1 MELQYF
7 LYIFAFDKKLTNPN
21 TNMNEALY
29 FYVKNGVSEGPFSAE
44 ELMKLITP
52 DTLIWTEGM
61 TEWAPASDVAT
72 ISEMFATDTEEETK
86 IAPPVFTPPTFEA
99 APPAQDPQPPVFET
113 PTQEPQ
119 PSVMEPQEID
129 AQPQVTESA
138 QPVMDAQPPVMDAQ
152 PPVFDA
158 APPTGDGVP
167 PVFNDPQQPT
177 SVQPAPAKK
186 SNAWIFIV
194 LAVVLVAGLGVG
206 GYFIYQNFIK
216 KTETINYDTL
226 QNNENS
232 YYDNNAIDESE
243 YKYEY
248 LREREMTY
256 DDVEGKSAEELR
268 LMRNYIFARRGYIF
282 ESEDLKEYFEQFSW
296 YVPLYYDVT
305 PRLSDIEKYNVN
317 FIKEFETDF
326 GPDYTPEYEY

>member
-1 MELQYF
+1 
-7 LYIFAFDKKLTNPN
+7 
-21 TNMNEALY
+21 MNEALY

-44 ELMKLITP
+44 ELIKLITP

-61 TEWAPASDVAT
+61 TEWTPASGVAP

-99 APPAQDPQPPVFET
+99 APPAQGPQPPVFEA

-119 PSVMEPQEID
+119 PPVMKPQEID
-129 AQPQVTESA
+129 AQPQVTESE
-138 QPVMDAQPPVMDAQ
+138 PPVMDAQ

-158 APPTGDGVP
+158 VPPTGDGVP
-167 PVFNDPQQPT
+167 PVFNGPQQPT
-177 SVQPAPAKK
+177 GVQPAPAKK
-186 SNAWIFIV
+186 NNAWIFIV

-206 GYFIYQNFIK
+206 GFFIYQNFTK
-216 KTETINYDTL
+216 KTETINYDTSV
-226 QNNENS
+226 NNESS

-256 DDVEGKSAEELR
+256 ADVEGKSAEELR

-282 ESEDLKEYFEQFSW
+282 ESEDLKEYFERFSW

-317 FIKEFETDF
+317 FIKEWETNF

>member
-1 MELQYF
+1 
-7 LYIFAFDKKLTNPN
+7 
-21 TNMNEALY
+21 MNEALY

-61 TEWAPASDVAT
+61 TEWAPASDVAP

-99 APPAQDPQPPVFET
+99 APPAQDPQPPVFEA

-129 AQPQVTESA
+129 AQPQVTESE
-138 QPVMDAQPPVMDAQ
+138 PPVTDAQ

-167 PVFNDPQQPT
+167 PVFNGPQQPT
-177 SVQPAPAKK
+177 SAQPAPAKK

-256 DDVEGKSAEELR
+256 DDVKDKSAEELR

-282 ESEDLKEYFEQFSW
+282 ESEDLKEYFERFSW

-317 FIKEFETDF
+317 FIKEYETYF

>member
-1 MELQYF
+1 
-7 LYIFAFDKKLTNPN
+7 
-21 TNMNEALY
+21 MNEALY
-29 FYVKNGVSEGPFSAE
+29 FYVENGVSEGPFSAE
-44 ELMKLITP
+44 ELIKLITP

-61 TEWAPASDVAT
+61 TEWAPASEVAT
-72 ISEMFATDTEEETK
+72 ISEMFATNTEEETK

-99 APPAQDPQPPVFET
+99 APPAQDPQPPVFEA

-119 PSVMEPQEID
+119 PPVMEPQEID
-129 AQPQVTESA
+129 AQPQVTESE
-138 QPVMDAQPPVMDAQ
+138 PPVMDAQ

-158 APPTGDGVP
+158 VPPTADGVP
-167 PVFNDPQQPT
+167 PVFNGPQQPT
-177 SVQPAPAKK
+177 GVQPAPAKK

-206 GYFIYQNFIK
+206 GFFIYQNFIK

-256 DDVEGKSAEELR
+256 ADVEGKSAEELR

>member
-1 MELQYF
+1 
-7 LYIFAFDKKLTNPN
+7 
-21 TNMNEALY
+21 MNEALY

-44 ELMKLITP
+44 ELIKLITP

-61 TEWAPASDVAT
+61 TEWTPASGVAP

-99 APPAQDPQPPVFET
+99 ASPAQDPQPPVFEA

-119 PSVMEPQEID
+119 PPVMEPQEID
-129 AQPQVTESA
+129 AQPQVTESE
-138 QPVMDAQPPVMDAQ
+138 PPVMDAQ

-158 APPTGDGVP
+158 VPPTGDGVP
-167 PVFNDPQQPT
+167 PVFNGPQQPE

-216 KTETINYDTL
+216 KTETINYDTSV
-226 QNNENS
+226 NNENS
-232 YYDNNAIDESE
+232 YYDNNDIDESE

-317 FIKEFETDF
+317 FIKEWETNF

>member
-1 MELQYF
+1 
-7 LYIFAFDKKLTNPN
+7 
-21 TNMNEALY
+21 MNEALY
-29 FYVKNGVSEGPFSAE
+29 FYVKNGVSEGPLSAE

-61 TEWAPASDVAT
+61 TEWTPASEVAP
-72 ISEMFATDTEEETK
+72 ISKMFATDTEEETK

-99 APPAQDPQPPVFET
+99 APPAQDPQPPVFEA

-119 PSVMEPQEID
+119 PPVMEPQEID
-129 AQPQVTESA
+129 AQPQVTESE
-138 QPVMDAQPPVMDAQ
+138 PPVMDAQ

-158 APPTGDGVP
+158 VPPTANGVP
-167 PVFNDPQQPT
+167 PVFNGPQQPT
-177 SVQPAPAKK
+177 NVQPAPAKK

-243 YKYEY
+243 YEYEY

-256 DDVEGKSAEELR
+256 ADVEGKSAEELR

-282 ESEDLKEYFEQFSW
+282 ESEDLKEYFERFSW

-317 FIKEFETDF
+317 FIKEWETNF

>member
-1 MELQYF
+1 
-7 LYIFAFDKKLTNPN
+7 
-21 TNMNEALY
+21 MNEALY

-44 ELMKLITP
+44 ELIKLITP
-52 DTLIWTEGM
+52 DMLIWTEGM
-61 TEWAPASDVAT
+61 TEWTPASEVAP

-99 APPAQDPQPPVFET
+99 APPAQDPQPPVFEA

-119 PSVMEPQEID
+119 PPVMKPQEID
-129 AQPQVTESA
+129 AQPQVTESE
-138 QPVMDAQPPVMDAQ
+138 

-158 APPTGDGVP
+158 VPPTADGVP
-167 PVFNDPQQPT
+167 PVFNGPQQPE

-206 GYFIYQNFIK
+206 GFFIYQNFIK

-256 DDVEGKSAEELR
+256 ADVEGKSAEELR

-282 ESEDLKEYFEQFSW
+282 ESEDLKEYFERFSW

-317 FIKEFETDF
+317 FIKEWETNF

>member
-1 MELQYF
+1 
-7 LYIFAFDKKLTNPN
+7 
-21 TNMNEALY
+21 MNEALY

-44 ELMKLITP
+44 ELIKLITP

-61 TEWAPASDVAT
+61 TEWAPASEVAP

-86 IAPPVFTPPTFEA
+86 IVPPVFTPPTFEA
-99 APPAQDPQPPVFET
+99 APPAQDPQPPVFEA
-113 PTQEPQ
+113 PTQAPQ
-119 PSVMEPQEID
+119 PPVMKPQEID
-129 AQPQVTESA
+129 AQPQVTESE
-138 QPVMDAQPPVMDAQ
+138 PPVMDAQ

-158 APPTGDGVP
+158 VPPTADGVP
-167 PVFNDPQQPT
+167 PVFNGLQQPT
-177 SVQPAPAKK
+177 GVQPAPAKK

-206 GYFIYQNFIK
+206 GFFIYQNFTK
-216 KTETINYDTL
+216 KTETINYDTSV
-226 QNNENS
+226 NNENS

-256 DDVEGKSAEELR
+256 ADVEGKSAEELR

-317 FIKEFETDF
+317 FIKEYETDF

>member
-1 MELQYF
+1 
-7 LYIFAFDKKLTNPN
+7 
-21 TNMNEALY
+21 MNEALY

-44 ELMKLITP
+44 ELIKLITP
-52 DTLIWTEGM
+52 DTLIWTKGM
-61 TEWAPASDVAT
+61 TEWTPASEVAP

-99 APPAQDPQPPVFET
+99 APPAQDPQPPVFEA
-113 PTQEPQ
+113 PMQEPQ
-119 PSVMEPQEID
+119 PPVMEPQEID
-129 AQPQVTESA
+129 AQPQVTESE
-138 QPVMDAQPPVMDAQ
+138 PPVMDAQ

-158 APPTGDGVP
+158 VPPTGDGVP
-167 PVFNDPQQPT
+167 PVFNAPQQPT
-177 SVQPAPAKK
+177 NVQPSPAKK

-256 DDVEGKSAEELR
+256 ADVEGKSAEELR

-317 FIKEFETDF
+317 FIKEFESDF
-326 GPDYTPEYEY
+326 GPEYTPEYEY

>member
-1 MELQYF
+1 
-7 LYIFAFDKKLTNPN
+7 
-21 TNMNEALY
+21 MNEALY

-61 TEWAPASDVAT
+61 TEWAPASDVAP

-86 IAPPVFTPPTFEA
+86 IAPPVFTQPTSEA
-99 APPAQDPQPPVFET
+99 APPAQDPQPPVFEA

-119 PSVMEPQEID
+119 PSVMEPQEMD
-129 AQPQVTESA
+129 AQPQVTESE
-138 QPVMDAQPPVMDAQ
+138 PPVMDAQ

-158 APPTGDGVP
+158 VPPTGDGVP
-167 PVFNDPQQPT
+167 PVFNGPQQPT

-256 DDVEGKSAEELR
+256 ADVEGKSAEELR

-317 FIKEFETDF
+317 FIKEWETNF

>member
-1 MELQYF
+1 
-7 LYIFAFDKKLTNPN
+7 
-21 TNMNEALY
+21 
-29 FYVKNGVSEGPFSAE
+29 
-44 ELMKLITP
+44 
-52 DTLIWTEGM
+52 
-61 TEWAPASDVAT
+61 
-72 ISEMFATDTEEETK
+72 MFATDTEEETK

-99 APPAQDPQPPVFET
+99 ASPAQDPQPPVFEA

-119 PSVMEPQEID
+119 PPVMEPQEID
-129 AQPQVTESA
+129 AQPQVTESE
-138 QPVMDAQPPVMDAQ
+138 PPVMDAQ

-158 APPTGDGVP
+158 VPPTGDGVP
-167 PVFNDPQQPT
+167 PVFNGPQQPT
-177 SVQPAPAKK
+177 GVQPAPAKK

-216 KTETINYDTL
+216 KTETINYDTSV
-226 QNNENS
+226 NNENS

-248 LREREMTY
+248 LREREITY

-317 FIKEFETDF
+317 FIKEWETNF

>member
-1 MELQYF
+1 
-7 LYIFAFDKKLTNPN
+7 
-21 TNMNEALY
+21 MNEALY

-44 ELMKLITP
+44 ELIKLITP

-61 TEWAPASDVAT
+61 TEWTPASEVAP

-99 APPAQDPQPPVFET
+99 APPAQDPQPPVFEA

-119 PSVMEPQEID
+119 PPVIEPQEID
-129 AQPQVTESA
+129 AQPQVTESE
-138 QPVMDAQPPVMDAQ
+138 PPVIDAQ

-158 APPTGDGVP
+158 VPPTGDGVP
-167 PVFNDPQQPT
+167 PVFNGPQQPE

-216 KTETINYDTL
+216 KTETINYDTSV
-226 QNNENS
+226 NNENS

-317 FIKEFETDF
+317 FIKEWETNF
-326 GPDYTPEYEY
+326 GPEYTPEYEY

>member
-1 MELQYF
+1 
-7 LYIFAFDKKLTNPN
+7 
-21 TNMNEALY
+21 MNEALY

-44 ELMKLITP
+44 ELIKLITP

-61 TEWAPASDVAT
+61 TEWAPASEVAT
-72 ISEMFATDTEEETK
+72 ISEMFATNTEEETK

-99 APPAQDPQPPVFET
+99 VPPAQDPQPPVFEA

-119 PSVMEPQEID
+119 PPVMKPQEID
-129 AQPQVTESA
+129 AQPQVTESE
-138 QPVMDAQPPVMDAQ
+138 PPVMDAQ

-158 APPTGDGVP
+158 VPPTGNGVP
-167 PVFNDPQQPT
+167 PVFNGPQQPT
-177 SVQPAPAKK
+177 GVLPAPAKK

-194 LAVVLVAGLGVG
+194 LAVILVAGLGVG
-206 GYFIYQNFIK
+206 GFFIYQNFTK
-216 KTETINYDTL
+216 KTETINYDSSV
-226 QNNENS
+226 NNENS

-256 DDVEGKSAEELR
+256 ADVEGKSAEELR

-282 ESEDLKEYFEQFSW
+282 ESEDLKEYFERFSW

-317 FIKEFETDF
+317 FIKEWETNF
-326 GPDYTPEYEY
+326 GPEYTPEYEY

>member
-1 MELQYF
+1 
-7 LYIFAFDKKLTNPN
+7 
-21 TNMNEALY
+21 MNEALY

-44 ELMKLITP
+44 ELIKLITP

-61 TEWAPASDVAT
+61 TEWAPASEVAT

-99 APPAQDPQPPVFET
+99 APPAQDPQPPVFEA

-119 PSVMEPQEID
+119 PPVMEPQEID
-129 AQPQVTESA
+129 AQPPVTESE
-138 QPVMDAQPPVMDAQ
+138 PPVMDAQ

-167 PVFNDPQQPT
+167 PVFNGPQQPT
-177 SVQPAPAKK
+177 GVQPAPAKK

-243 YKYEY
+243 YEYEY

-256 DDVEGKSAEELR
+256 DDVKDKSAEELR

-317 FIKEFETDF
+317 FIKEYETYF

>member
-1 MELQYF
+1 
-7 LYIFAFDKKLTNPN
+7 
-21 TNMNEALY
+21 
-29 FYVKNGVSEGPFSAE
+29 
-44 ELMKLITP
+44 
-52 DTLIWTEGM
+52 
-61 TEWAPASDVAT
+61 
-72 ISEMFATDTEEETK
+72 MFATDTEEETK

-99 APPAQDPQPPVFET
+99 APPAQDPQPPVFEA

-119 PSVMEPQEID
+119 PPVMEPQEID
-129 AQPQVTESA
+129 AQPQLTESE
-138 QPVMDAQPPVMDAQ
+138 PPVMDAQ

-158 APPTGDGVP
+158 VPPTGDGVP
-167 PVFNDPQQPT
+167 PVFNGPQQPT
-177 SVQPAPAKK
+177 GVQPAPAKK

-216 KTETINYDTL
+216 KTETINYDTSV
-226 QNNENS
+226 NNENS
-232 YYDNNAIDESE
+232 YYDNNDIDESE

-317 FIKEFETDF
+317 FIKEWETNF

>member
-1 MELQYF
+1 
-7 LYIFAFDKKLTNPN
+7 
-21 TNMNEALY
+21 MNEALY

-44 ELMKLITP
+44 ELIKLITP

-61 TEWAPASDVAT
+61 TEWAPASGVAP

-99 APPAQDPQPPVFET
+99 ASPAQDPQPPVFEA

-119 PSVMEPQEID
+119 PPVMEPQEID
-129 AQPQVTESA
+129 AQPQLTESE
-138 QPVMDAQPPVMDAQ
+138 PPVMDAQ

-158 APPTGDGVP
+158 VPPTGDGVP
-167 PVFNDPQQPT
+167 PVFNGPQQPT
-177 SVQPAPAKK
+177 GVQPTPAKK

-216 KTETINYDTL
+216 KTETINYDTSV
-226 QNNENS
+226 NNENS

-243 YKYEY
+243 YEYEY
-248 LREREMTY
+248 LREREITY

-317 FIKEFETDF
+317 FIKEWETNF

>member
-1 MELQYF
+1 
-7 LYIFAFDKKLTNPN
+7 
-21 TNMNEALY
+21 MNEALY

-44 ELMKLITP
+44 ELIKLITP

-61 TEWAPASDVAT
+61 TEWAPASEVAT

-99 APPAQDPQPPVFET
+99 APPAQDPQPPVFEA

-119 PSVMEPQEID
+119 PPVMEPQEID
-129 AQPQVTESA
+129 AQPQVTESE
-138 QPVMDAQPPVMDAQ
+138 PPVTDAQ

-167 PVFNDPQQPT
+167 PVFNGPQQPT
-177 SVQPAPAKK
+177 SVQPTPAKK

-243 YKYEY
+243 YEYEY

-256 DDVEGKSAEELR
+256 DDVKDKSAEELR

-317 FIKEFETDF
+317 FIKEWETNF

>member
-1 MELQYF
+1 
-7 LYIFAFDKKLTNPN
+7 
-21 TNMNEALY
+21 MNEALY

-44 ELMKLITP
+44 ELIKLITP

-61 TEWAPASDVAT
+61 TEWAPASEVAP

-86 IAPPVFTPPTFEA
+86 IVPPVFTPPTFEA
-99 APPAQDPQPPVFET
+99 APPAQDPQPPVFEA

-119 PSVMEPQEID
+119 PPVMEPQEID
-129 AQPQVTESA
+129 AQPQVTESE
-138 QPVMDAQPPVMDAQ
+138 PPVMDAQ

-158 APPTGDGVP
+158 VPPTGDGVPPVFDAVPPTGDGVP
-167 PVFNDPQQPT
+167 PVFNGPQQPD

-206 GYFIYQNFIK
+206 GFFIYQNFTK
-216 KTETINYDTL
+216 KTETINYDTSV
-226 QNNENS
+226 NNENS

-256 DDVEGKSAEELR
+256 ADVEGKSAEELR

-282 ESEDLKEYFEQFSW
+282 ESEDLKEYFERFSW

-317 FIKEFETDF
+317 FIKEYETDF

>member
-1 MELQYF
+1 
-7 LYIFAFDKKLTNPN
+7 
-21 TNMNEALY
+21 MNEALY

-44 ELMKLITP
+44 ELIKLITP

-61 TEWAPASDVAT
+61 TEWAPASGVAP

-86 IAPPVFTPPTFEA
+86 IVPPVFTPPTFEA
-99 APPAQDPQPPVFET
+99 APPAQDPQPPVFEA

-119 PSVMEPQEID
+119 PPVMEPQEID

-138 QPVMDAQPPVMDAQ
+138 PPVMDAQ

-158 APPTGDGVP
+158 VPPTGDGVP
-167 PVFNDPQQPT
+167 PVFNGPQQPT
-177 SVQPAPAKK
+177 GVLPAPAKK

-206 GYFIYQNFIK
+206 GFFIYQNFTK

-243 YKYEY
+243 YEYEY

-317 FIKEFETDF
+317 FIKEWETNF

>member
-1 MELQYF
+1 
-7 LYIFAFDKKLTNPN
+7 
-21 TNMNEALY
+21 MNEALY

-44 ELMKLITP
+44 ELIKLITP

-61 TEWAPASDVAT
+61 TEWAPASGVAP

-99 APPAQDPQPPVFET
+99 APPAQDPQPPVFEA

-119 PSVMEPQEID
+119 PPVMEPQEID
-129 AQPQVTESA
+129 AQPQVTESE
-138 QPVMDAQPPVMDAQ
+138 PPVMDAQ

-158 APPTGDGVP
+158 VPPTADGVP
-167 PVFNDPQQPT
+167 PVFNGPQQT
-177 SVQPAPAKK
+177 TGVQPAPAKK

-216 KTETINYDTL
+216 KTETINYDTSV
-226 QNNENS
+226 NNENS

-243 YKYEY
+243 YEYEY

-317 FIKEFETDF
+317 FIKEWETNF

>member
-1 MELQYF
+1 
-7 LYIFAFDKKLTNPN
+7 
-21 TNMNEALY
+21 MNEALY

-44 ELMKLITP
+44 ELIKLITP

-61 TEWAPASDVAT
+61 TEWTPASEVAP

-86 IAPPVFTPPTFEA
+86 IAPPVFTPPTLEA
-99 APPAQDPQPPVFET
+99 APPAQDPQPPVFEA

-119 PSVMEPQEID
+119 PPVMEPQEID
-129 AQPQVTESA
+129 AQPQVTESE
-138 QPVMDAQPPVMDAQ
+138 PPVMDAQ

-158 APPTGDGVP
+158 VPPTGDGVP
-167 PVFNDPQQPT
+167 PVFNGPQQPT
-177 SVQPAPAKK
+177 GVQPAPAKK
-186 SNAWIFIV
+186 NNAWIFIV

-206 GYFIYQNFIK
+206 GFFIYQNFTK
-216 KTETINYDTL
+216 KTETISYDTSV
-226 QNNENS
+226 NNENS

-243 YKYEY
+243 YEYEY

-256 DDVEGKSAEELR
+256 ADVEGKSAEELR

-282 ESEDLKEYFEQFSW
+282 ESEDLKEYFERFSW

-317 FIKEFETDF
+317 FIKEWETNF
-326 GPDYTPEYEY
+326 GPEYTPEYEY

>member
-1 MELQYF
+1 
-7 LYIFAFDKKLTNPN
+7 
-21 TNMNEALY
+21 MNEALY
-29 FYVKNGVSEGPFSAE
+29 FYVKNGVSEGPFSAK
-44 ELMKLITP
+44 ELIKLITP

-61 TEWAPASDVAT
+61 TEWAPASEVAP
-72 ISEMFATDTEEETK
+72 IGEMFATDTEEETK

-99 APPAQDPQPPVFET
+99 APPAQDPQPPVFEA
-113 PTQEPQ
+113 PTQEPL
-119 PSVMEPQEID
+119 PPVMEPQEID
-129 AQPQVTESA
+129 AQPQVTESE
-138 QPVMDAQPPVMDAQ
+138 PPVMDAQ

-158 APPTGDGVP
+158 VPPTGDGVP
-167 PVFNDPQQPT
+167 PVFNGPQQPD

-206 GYFIYQNFIK
+206 GFFIYQNFTK
-216 KTETINYDTL
+216 KTETINYDTSV
-226 QNNENS
+226 NNENS

-243 YKYEY
+243 YEYEY

-256 DDVEGKSAEELR
+256 ADVEGKSAEELR

-282 ESEDLKEYFEQFSW
+282 ESEDLKEYFERFSW

-317 FIKEFETDF
+317 FIKEWETNF

>member
-1 MELQYF
+1 
-7 LYIFAFDKKLTNPN
+7 
-21 TNMNEALY
+21 MNEALY

-44 ELMKLITP
+44 ELIKLITP

-61 TEWAPASDVAT
+61 TEWAPASEVAT

-99 APPAQDPQPPVFET
+99 APPAQDPQPPVFEA

-119 PSVMEPQEID
+119 PPVMEPQEID

-138 QPVMDAQPPVMDAQ
+138 PPVMDAQ

-158 APPTGDGVP
+158 VPPTGDGVP
-167 PVFNDPQQPT
+167 PVFNGPQQPD
-177 SVQPAPAKK
+177 SVQPTPAKK

-226 QNNENS
+226 LNNENS

-243 YKYEY
+243 YEYEY
-248 LREREMTY
+248 LRERKMTY
-256 DDVEGKSAEELR
+256 DDVKDKSAEELR

-317 FIKEFETDF
+317 FIKEYETDF

>member
-1 MELQYF
+1 
-7 LYIFAFDKKLTNPN
+7 
-21 TNMNEALY
+21 MNEALY

-44 ELMKLITP
+44 ELIKLITP

-61 TEWAPASDVAT
+61 TEWAPASGVAP

-99 APPAQDPQPPVFET
+99 APPAQDPQPPVFEA

-119 PSVMEPQEID
+119 PPVMEPQEID
-129 AQPQVTESA
+129 AQPQVTESE
-138 QPVMDAQPPVMDAQ
+138 PPVMDAQ

-158 APPTGDGVP
+158 VPPTGDGVP
-167 PVFNDPQQPT
+167 PVFNGPHQPT
-177 SVQPAPAKK
+177 GVQPAPAKK

-216 KTETINYDTL
+216 KTETINYDTSV
-226 QNNENS
+226 NNENS
-232 YYDNNAIDESE
+232 YYDNNDIDESE
-243 YKYEY
+243 YEYEY
-248 LREREMTY
+248 LREREITY

-317 FIKEFETDF
+317 FIKEWETNF

>member
-1 MELQYF
+1 
-7 LYIFAFDKKLTNPN
+7 
-21 TNMNEALY
+21 MNEALY
-29 FYVKNGVSEGPFSAE
+29 FYVKNGNCEGPFSAE
-44 ELMKLITP
+44 ELIKLITP
-52 DTLIWTEGM
+52 DSLIWTEGM
-61 TEWAPASDVAT
+61 TEWAPASEVAT
-72 ISEMFATDTEEETK
+72 ISEMFATDNEEETK

-99 APPAQDPQPPVFET
+99 TPPAQDPQPPVFEA

-119 PSVMEPQEID
+119 PSVVEPQEID
-129 AQPQVTESA
+129 AQPQVTESVP
-138 QPVMDAQPPVMDAQ
+138 PVTDAQS
-152 PPVFDA
+152 PVFDA

-167 PVFNDPQQPT
+167 PVFNGPQQPT
-177 SVQPAPAKK
+177 NVQPTPAKK

-216 KTETINYDTL
+216 KTETINYDTSV
-226 QNNENS
+226 NNENS

-317 FIKEFETDF
+317 FIKEYETDF

>member
-1 MELQYF
+1 
-7 LYIFAFDKKLTNPN
+7 
-21 TNMNEALY
+21 MNEALY

-44 ELMKLITP
+44 ELIKLITP

-61 TEWAPASDVAT
+61 TEWTPAGEVAQ
-72 ISEMFATDTEEETK
+72 IGEMFATDTEEETK

-99 APPAQDPQPPVFET
+99 APPAQDPQPPVFEA

-119 PSVMEPQEID
+119 PPVMEPQEID
-129 AQPQVTESA
+129 AQPQVTESE
-138 QPVMDAQPPVMDAQ
+138 PPVMDAQ

-158 APPTGDGVP
+158 VPPTGDSVP
-167 PVFNDPQQPT
+167 PVFNGPQQPE

-206 GYFIYQNFIK
+206 GFFIYQNFTK
-216 KTETINYDTL
+216 KTETINYDTSV
-226 QNNENS
+226 NNENS

-248 LREREMTY
+248 LREREMTH

-317 FIKEFETDF
+317 FIKEYETDF

>member
-1 MELQYF
+1 
-7 LYIFAFDKKLTNPN
+7 
-21 TNMNEALY
+21 MNEALY
-29 FYVKNGVSEGPFSAE
+29 FYVKNGNCEGPFSAE
-44 ELMKLITP
+44 ELIKLITP

-61 TEWAPASDVAT
+61 TEWAPASEVAP

-99 APPAQDPQPPVFET
+99 APPAQDPQPPVFEA
-113 PTQEPQ
+113 PAQEPQ
-119 PSVMEPQEID
+119 PPVMEPQEID
-129 AQPQVTESA
+129 AQPQVTESE
-138 QPVMDAQPPVMDAQ
+138 PPVMDAQ

-167 PVFNDPQQPT
+167 PVFNGPQQPT
-177 SVQPAPAKK
+177 NVQPAPAKK

-256 DDVEGKSAEELR
+256 ADVEGKSAEELR

-317 FIKEFETDF
+317 FIKEYETYF

>member
-1 MELQYF
+1 
-7 LYIFAFDKKLTNPN
+7 
-21 TNMNEALY
+21 MNEALY

-44 ELMKLITP
+44 ELIKLITP

-61 TEWAPASDVAT
+61 TEWTPASEVAP

-86 IAPPVFTPPTFEA
+86 ITPPVFTPPTFEA
-99 APPAQDPQPPVFET
+99 APPAQDPQPPVFEA
-113 PTQEPQ
+113 PMQEPQ
-119 PSVMEPQEID
+119 PPVMEPQEID
-129 AQPQVTESA
+129 AQPQVTESE
-138 QPVMDAQPPVMDAQ
+138 PPVMDAQ

-158 APPTGDGVP
+158 VPPTADGVP
-167 PVFNDPQQPT
+167 PVFNGPQQPD

-206 GYFIYQNFIK
+206 GFFIYQNFTK
-216 KTETINYDTL
+216 KTETISYDTSV
-226 QNNENS
+226 NNENS

-256 DDVEGKSAEELR
+256 ADVEGKSAEELR

-317 FIKEFETDF
+317 FIKEWETNF

>member
-1 MELQYF
+1 
-7 LYIFAFDKKLTNPN
+7 
-21 TNMNEALY
+21 MNEALY

-44 ELMKLITP
+44 ELIKLITP

-61 TEWAPASDVAT
+61 TEWTPASEVAP

-99 APPAQDPQPPVFET
+99 APPAQDPQPPVFEA

-119 PSVMEPQEID
+119 PPVMEPQEID
-129 AQPQVTESA
+129 AQPPVTESE
-138 QPVMDAQPPVMDAQ
+138 PPVMDAQ
-152 PPVFDA
+152 LPVFDA
-158 APPTGDGVP
+158 VPPTGDGVP
-167 PVFNDPQQPT
+167 PVFNGPQQPT
-177 SVQPAPAKK
+177 GVQPAPAKK
-186 SNAWIFIV
+186 NNAWIFIV

-206 GYFIYQNFIK
+206 GFFIYQNFIK
-216 KTETINYDTL
+216 KTETINYDTSL
-226 QNNENS
+226 NNENS

-243 YKYEY
+243 YEYEY

-256 DDVEGKSAEELR
+256 ADVEGKSAEELR

-317 FIKEFETDF
+317 FIKEWETDF

>member
-7 LYIFAFDKKLTNPN
+7 LYIFAFDKKQTNPN

-29 FYVKNGVSEGPFSAE
+29 FYVKNGNCEGPFSAE
-44 ELMKLITP
+44 ELIKLITP
-52 DTLIWTEGM
+52 DSLIWTEGM
-61 TEWAPASDVAT
+61 TEWAPASEVAT

-99 APPAQDPQPPVFET
+99 APPAQDPQPPVFEV

-119 PSVMEPQEID
+119 PPVMEPQEID
-129 AQPQVTESA
+129 AQPQVKESA
-138 QPVMDAQPPVMDAQ
+138 PPVMDAQ

-167 PVFNDPQQPT
+167 PVFNGPQQPT

-256 DDVEGKSAEELR
+256 ADVEGKSAEELR

-317 FIKEFETDF
+317 FIKEWETNF

>member
-1 MELQYF
+1 
-7 LYIFAFDKKLTNPN
+7 
-21 TNMNEALY
+21 MNEALY

-44 ELMKLITP
+44 ELIKLITP

-61 TEWAPASDVAT
+61 TEWAPASDVAP

-119 PSVMEPQEID
+119 PPVMEPQEID
-129 AQPQVTESA
+129 AQPQVKESA
-138 QPVMDAQPPVMDAQ
+138 PPVMDAQ

-167 PVFNDPQQPT
+167 PVFNGPQQPE

-243 YKYEY
+243 YEYEY

-256 DDVEGKSAEELR
+256 DDVKDKSAEELR

-305 PRLSDIEKYNVN
+305 PRLSEIEKYNVN

>member
-1 MELQYF
+1 
-7 LYIFAFDKKLTNPN
+7 
-21 TNMNEALY
+21 MNEALY

-44 ELMKLITP
+44 ELIKLITP

-61 TEWAPASDVAT
+61 TEWAPASEVAT

-99 APPAQDPQPPVFET
+99 APPAQDPQPPVFEAS
-113 PTQEPQ
+113 TQEPQ
-119 PSVMEPQEID
+119 PPVMEPQEID
-129 AQPQVTESA
+129 AQPQVTESEP
-138 QPVMDAQPPVMDAQ
+138 PVMDAQPPVMDAQ

-167 PVFNDPQQPT
+167 PVFNGPQQPE

-216 KTETINYDTL
+216 KAETINYDTL
-226 QNNENS
+226 PNNENS

-243 YKYEY
+243 YEYEY

-256 DDVEGKSAEELR
+256 ADVEGKSAEELR

-317 FIKEFETDF
+317 FIKEYETDF

>member
-1 MELQYF
+1 
-7 LYIFAFDKKLTNPN
+7 
-21 TNMNEALY
+21 MNEALY

-44 ELMKLITP
+44 ELIKLITP

-61 TEWAPASDVAT
+61 TEWAPASEVAP
-72 ISEMFATDTEEETK
+72 IGEMFATDTEEETK

-99 APPAQDPQPPVFET
+99 APPAQDPQPPVFEA

-119 PSVMEPQEID
+119 PPVMKPQEID
-129 AQPQVTESA
+129 AQPQVTESE
-138 QPVMDAQPPVMDAQ
+138 

-158 APPTGDGVP
+158 APPTANGVP
-167 PVFNDPQQPT
+167 PVFNGPQQPT
-177 SVQPAPAKK
+177 GVQPAPAKK

-206 GYFIYQNFIK
+206 GFFIYQNFTK
-216 KTETINYDTL
+216 KTETINYDTSV
-226 QNNENS
+226 NNENS

-256 DDVEGKSAEELR
+256 ADVEGKSAEELR

-317 FIKEFETDF
+317 FIKEWETNF

>member
-1 MELQYF
+1 
-7 LYIFAFDKKLTNPN
+7 
-21 TNMNEALY
+21 MNEALY

-44 ELMKLITP
+44 ELIKLITP

-61 TEWAPASDVAT
+61 TEWAPASGVAP

-99 APPAQDPQPPVFET
+99 ASPAQDPQPPVFEA

-119 PSVMEPQEID
+119 PPVMEPQEID
-129 AQPQVTESA
+129 AQPQLTESE
-138 QPVMDAQPPVMDAQ
+138 PPVMDAQ

-158 APPTGDGVP
+158 VPPTGDGVP
-167 PVFNDPQQPT
+167 PVFNGPQQPT

-216 KTETINYDTL
+216 KTETINYDTSV
-226 QNNENS
+226 NNENS
-232 YYDNNAIDESE
+232 YYDNNDIDESE

-317 FIKEFETDF
+317 FIKEWETNF

>member
-1 MELQYF
+1 
-7 LYIFAFDKKLTNPN
+7 
-21 TNMNEALY
+21 MNEALY

-44 ELMKLITP
+44 ELIKLITP

-61 TEWAPASDVAT
+61 TEWTPASEVAP

-99 APPAQDPQPPVFET
+99 APPAQDPQPPVFEA
-113 PTQEPQ
+113 PTQAPQ
-119 PSVMEPQEID
+119 PPVMKPQEID
-129 AQPQVTESA
+129 AQPQVTESE
-138 QPVMDAQPPVMDAQ
+138 PPVMDAQ

-158 APPTGDGVP
+158 VPPTGDGVP
-167 PVFNDPQQPT
+167 PVFNGPQQPE

-206 GYFIYQNFIK
+206 GFFIYQNFTK
-216 KTETINYDTL
+216 KTETINYDTSV
-226 QNNENS
+226 NNENS

-282 ESEDLKEYFEQFSW
+282 ESEDLKEYFERFSW

>member
-1 MELQYF
+1 
-7 LYIFAFDKKLTNPN
+7 
-21 TNMNEALY
+21 MNEALY

-44 ELMKLITP
+44 ELIKLINP

-61 TEWAPASDVAT
+61 TEWTPAGEVAQ
-72 ISEMFATDTEEETK
+72 IGEMFATDTEEETK

-99 APPAQDPQPPVFET
+99 APPAQDPQPPVFEA

-119 PSVMEPQEID
+119 PPVMEPQEID
-129 AQPQVTESA
+129 AQPQVTESE
-138 QPVMDAQPPVMDAQ
+138 PPVMDAQ

-158 APPTGDGVP
+158 VPPTADGVP
-167 PVFNDPQQPT
+167 PVFNGPQQPE

-206 GYFIYQNFIK
+206 GFFIYQNFTK
-216 KTETINYDTL
+216 KTETINYDTSV
-226 QNNENS
+226 NNENS

>member
-1 MELQYF
+1 
-7 LYIFAFDKKLTNPN
+7 
-21 TNMNEALY
+21 MNEALY

-44 ELMKLITP
+44 ELIKLITP

-61 TEWAPASDVAT
+61 TEWTPASEVAP

-99 APPAQDPQPPVFET
+99 ASPAQDPQPPVFEA

-119 PSVMEPQEID
+119 PPVMEPQEID
-129 AQPQVTESA
+129 AQPQVTESE
-138 QPVMDAQPPVMDAQ
+138 PPVMDAQ

-158 APPTGDGVP
+158 VPPTGDGVP
-167 PVFNDPQQPT
+167 PVFNGPQQPT
-177 SVQPAPAKK
+177 GVQPTPAKK

-216 KTETINYDTL
+216 KTETINYDTSV
-226 QNNENS
+226 NNENS

-243 YKYEY
+243 YEYEY

-317 FIKEFETDF
+317 FIKEWETNF

>member
-1 MELQYF
+1 
-7 LYIFAFDKKLTNPN
+7 
-21 TNMNEALY
+21 MNEALY

-44 ELMKLITP
+44 ELIKLITP

-61 TEWAPASDVAT
+61 TEWAPASEVAP

-99 APPAQDPQPPVFET
+99 ASPAQDPQPPVFEA
-113 PTQEPQ
+113 PTQ
-119 PSVMEPQEID
+119 EPQEID
-129 AQPQVTESA
+129 AQPQLTESE
-138 QPVMDAQPPVMDAQ
+138 PPVMGAQ

-158 APPTGDGVP
+158 VPPTGDGVP
-167 PVFNDPQQPT
+167 PVFNGPQQPT
-177 SVQPAPAKK
+177 GVQPAPAKK

-216 KTETINYDTL
+216 KTETINYDTSV
-226 QNNENS
+226 NNENS

-243 YKYEY
+243 YEYEY

-256 DDVEGKSAEELR
+256 ADVEGKSAEELR

-317 FIKEFETDF
+317 FIKEWETNF

>member
-1 MELQYF
+1 M
-7 LYIFAFDKKLTNPN
+7 K
-21 TNMNEALY
+21 EALY

-44 ELMKLITP
+44 ELIKLITP

-61 TEWAPASDVAT
+61 TEWTPASEVAP

-86 IAPPVFTPPTFEA
+86 IVPPVFTPPTFEA
-99 APPAQDPQPPVFET
+99 APPAQDPQPPVFEA

-119 PSVMEPQEID
+119 PPVMEPQEID
-129 AQPQVTESA
+129 AQPQVTESE
-138 QPVMDAQPPVMDAQ
+138 PPVMDAQ

-158 APPTGDGVP
+158 VPPTADGVP
-167 PVFNDPQQPT
+167 PVFNGPQQPD
-177 SVQPAPAKK
+177 SVQPTPAKK

-206 GYFIYQNFIK
+206 GFFIYQNFTK
-216 KTETINYDTL
+216 KTETINYDTSV
-226 QNNENS
+226 NNENS

-256 DDVEGKSAEELR
+256 ADVEGKSAEELR

-317 FIKEFETDF
+317 FIKEYETDF

>member
-1 MELQYF
+1 
-7 LYIFAFDKKLTNPN
+7 
-21 TNMNEALY
+21 MNEALY

-44 ELMKLITP
+44 ELIKLITP

-61 TEWAPASDVAT
+61 TEWAPASEVAL

-99 APPAQDPQPPVFET
+99 APPAQDPQPPVFEA

-119 PSVMEPQEID
+119 PPVMEPQEID
-129 AQPQVTESA
+129 AQPQVTESE
-138 QPVMDAQPPVMDAQ
+138 PPVMDAQ

-158 APPTGDGVP
+158 VPPTGDGVP
-167 PVFNDPQQPT
+167 PVFNGTQQPT
-177 SVQPAPAKK
+177 GVQPAPAKK
-186 SNAWIFIV
+186 NNAWIFIV

-206 GYFIYQNFIK
+206 GFFIYQNFTK
-216 KTETINYDTL
+216 KTETINYDTSV
-226 QNNENS
+226 NNENS

-243 YKYEY
+243 YEYEY

-256 DDVEGKSAEELR
+256 ADVEGKSAEELR

-317 FIKEFETDF
+317 FIKEYETDF